1 MKNMNI
7 DQRLEGRIQ
16 EKLGLNAETRI
27 ELWMRLAKVIE
38 RYVAELPRTRVAP
51 EVDMEKIRS
60 LLAPLDFTRPLDPLD
75 AVDFVARNLW
85 DYQVHTPHPR
95 YFGLFNPA
103 PTTMGIVADTLV
115 ATFNP
120 QLAGSNHSPFAIEVE
135 QHLIRSFARKFGYEA
150 ADADGA
156 FTSGGAEANHTALLT
171 GLVHKFPE
179 FARTGMRGL
188 DRQPTL
194 YVSTQTHH
202 SFIKAA
208 PACGLGS
215 EAVRQV
221 PVDGALQMDV
231 EALAE
236 QIARDRAAGFAPYL
250 VVATAGTTNAGV
262 IDPIERIAEVAA
274 HERLWLHTDDS
285 WGGAAA
291 LVPDLRHLLQG
302 IEQSDSITFDAHKWL
317 SVPMGAGL
325 YLTRH
330 RSILEQAFH
339 IKTDYMPISVS
350 GPNVVEPYTHSIQW
364 SRRFIGLKVFLSL
377 LVAGWDGYAAVIK
390 HQATMGELL
399 RQALEASRWMV
410 VNQTKLPV
418 VCFVDR
424 QTPEPESG
432 AIIDTVARKVVSS
445 GEVWISTTRLNK
457 GLSVLR
463 ACITNYRTDSK
474 DIEALICA
482 LDKART
488 EFYGKV

>member
-156 FTSGGAEANHTALLT
+156 
-171 GLVHKFPE
+171 
-179 FARTGMRGL
+179 
-188 DRQPTL
+188 
-194 YVSTQTHH
+194 
-202 SFIKAA
+202 
-208 PACGLGS
+208 
-215 EAVRQV
+215 
-221 PVDGALQMDV
+221 LQMDV

-274 HERLWLHTDDS
+274 HERLWLHTDAS